1 MGMGIFILI
10 CKNVVNT
17 LEIVALMSQTQIN
30 YNFLDLIFLYEPCIF
45 IGIQLI
51 HYDKT

>member
-1 MGMGIFILI
+1 MSMGIFILI

-17 LEIVALMSQTQIN
+17 LEIVVLMSQTQIN
-30 YNFLDLIFLYEPCIF
+30 YNFLDLIFLCVPCIF

-51 HYDKT
+51 HYGKT